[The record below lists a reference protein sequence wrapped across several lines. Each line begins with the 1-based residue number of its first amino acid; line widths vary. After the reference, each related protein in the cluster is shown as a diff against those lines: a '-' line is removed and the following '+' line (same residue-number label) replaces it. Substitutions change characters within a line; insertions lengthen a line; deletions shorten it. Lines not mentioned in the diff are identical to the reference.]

1 MKTQLRKF
9 KLLIESTKTLLLL
22 LRLMFNKLLFL
33 LNLLIKLKEMLLI
46 LKLNLVHLK
55 ELMFSQ
61 SLNHGLMKNI
71 LKLLKILMFL
81 KSLHS
86 LNQDLNQSEEM
97 FQSLSLLNLFNN
109 KIKLNKLQDLNLSSD
124 NLNPLN
130 QEVMNQ
136 KKNLL
141 QDYLIKLLKN
151 NQNNNNLL
159 NQKLILHS
167 L

>member
-1 MKTQLRKF
+1 
-9 KLLIESTKTLLLL
+9 
-22 LRLMFNKLLFL
+22 
-33 LNLLIKLKEMLLI
+33 MLLI

>member
-1 MKTQLRKF
+1 
-9 KLLIESTKTLLLL
+9 
-22 LRLMFNKLLFL
+22 
-33 LNLLIKLKEMLLI
+33 MLLI

-86 LNQDLNQSEEM
+86 LNQDLNKSEEM

>member
-1 MKTQLRKF
+1 
-9 KLLIESTKTLLLL
+9 
-22 LRLMFNKLLFL
+22 
-33 LNLLIKLKEMLLI
+33 MLLI

-130 QEVMNQ
+130 QEVMN
-136 KKNLL
+136 
-141 QDYLIKLLKN
+141 
-151 NQNNNNLL
+151 
-159 NQKLILHS
+159 
-167 L
+167 

>member
-1 MKTQLRKF
+1 
-9 KLLIESTKTLLLL
+9 
-22 LRLMFNKLLFL
+22 
-33 LNLLIKLKEMLLI
+33 MLLI

-86 LNQDLNQSEEM
+86 LNQDLNKSEEM

-109 KIKLNKLQDLNLSSD
+109 KIKLNKLQDPNLSSD